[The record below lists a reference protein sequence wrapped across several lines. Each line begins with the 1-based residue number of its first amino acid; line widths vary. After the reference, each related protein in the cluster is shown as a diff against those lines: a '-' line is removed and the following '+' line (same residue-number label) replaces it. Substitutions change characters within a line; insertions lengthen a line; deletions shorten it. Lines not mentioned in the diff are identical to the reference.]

1 MAYIRFVESNE
12 RIEDPAKVVEYLATQ
27 GIVYENWDIS
37 KLQGDLQTDYKVTPE
52 LQAAI
57 LGVFKP
63 EIDALSEKHGYLSS
77 DIVVL
82 SDQTPNLE
90 DLLVKFQAEHH
101 HTEDEVRFI
110 VDGEAIFT
118 IKGPKDGVYFDT
130 VLYPGDL
137 ISVPTNTRHWFT
149 LTDLRKVKAIRIFE
163 SKDGWVAVYDESEI
177 ATTK

>member
-12 RIEDPAKVVEYLATQ
+12 RIEDPAQVAEYLATQ

-90 DLLVKFQAEHH
+90 DLLVKLSSTPISHSRVQRAHAMIVGRL
-101 HTEDEVRFI
+101 VR
-110 VDGEAIFT
+110 
-118 IKGPKDGVYFDT
+118 YFS
-130 VLYPGDL
+130 L
-137 ISVPTNTRHWFT
+137 
-149 LTDLRKVKAIRIFE
+149 
-163 SKDGWVAVYDESEI
+163 
-177 ATTK
+177 